1 MYVPSKSLF
10 RPERV
15 RLNRSPLNT
24 PIRLEKVVVR
34 ESDGMLKLFP
44 FKSLKVHW
52 MFSAWTSG
60 EASKIVKAKVTLI
73 ISIPT
78 ILLWT
83 ACTVGGTAGGGGR
96 KKRTKYTVQQ
106 LYSESYGG
114 MRQEVQCGA
123 AC

>member
-15 RLNRSPLNT
+15 RLNGSLNI

-34 ESDGMLKLFP
+34 ESVGMSKLFP
-44 FKSLKVHW
+44 FTSVKVHW
-52 MFSAWTSG
+52 MFSVWTSG
-60 EASKIVKAKVTLI
+60 EAPEMVKAKVTLI

-83 ACTVGGTAGGGGR
+83 ACTVGGTKEGGGGWR
-96 KKRTKYTVQQ
+96 RRS
-106 LYSESYGG
+106 LRN
-114 MRQEVQCGA
+114 M
-123 AC
+123 